1 MKIALLAW
9 GSLIWEKRNLA
20 LATDW
25 VLHGPEL
32 PIEFSRVSQSRS
44 GALTLVIDATNGVTI
59 PTYVAISSYQR
70 LSDAMDNLGEREGSD
85 SRCVGF
91 VDCKSNESRSI
102 APPSVS
108 YNIGDWARKNSF
120 DAVIWT
126 DLPSNFDTI
135 DKAKFADIADPA
147 IKFTVDNAQ
156 KYLHGLRAPGDEQAR
171 TYIRNAPAHVETKL
185 RQRMSEDPWLLASA
199 TLYKDR

>member
-25 VLHGPEL
+25 VLNGPEL
-32 PIEFSRVSQSRS
+32 PIEFSRVSRSRG
-44 GALTLVIDATNGVTI
+44 GALTLVIDATHGVAV
-59 PTYVAISSYQR
+59 PTYVAISSYQK

-91 VDCKSNESRSI
+91 VDCKNNESRSI
-102 APPSVS
+102 ALPLVTRE
-108 YNIGDWARKNSF
+108 IRDWAGKNSF

-135 DKAKFADIADPA
+135 DKAQFANIDDPTM
-147 IKFTVDNAQ
+147 KFTVDNAQ
-156 KYLHGLRAPGDEQAR
+156 IYLHGLRPPGDEKAR
-171 TYIRNAPAHVETKL
+171 EYIRNAPSPVKTKL
-185 RQRMSEDPWLLASA
+185 RQRIAEDPWFFA
-199 TLYKDR
+199 